1 MPNLIDNYK
10 KVSQQ
15 IDAYTTYIDSKD
27 ASKTARKQAQVFF
40 DKKISNNNNASS
52 SENVQKS
59 LKKNKT
65 PSLFNQLINLIKKTK
80 GDGDDTN
87 NGLLKAFSDGLI
99 NSLPEIKTILIE
111 EAIKLLGCRN
121 DQTFPV
127 IPEISLGQI
136 NIDPASKVYVPLK
149 NLDLWGNIKKN
160 PDFGAGIFFYENL
173 SGNTISSNISSQ
185 KYKGYGGTFG
195 FPFNYEVFER
205 TQKEGVSFYQDYGIP
220 YKGNSGNSL
229 FDVSYETTND
239 LNEQGDFI
247 SVTLLGNNNTELNYY
262 SKFIFDY
269 YDGLSVIDFSNFIKN
284 IFNYLLNGADITQ
297 TESSSE
303 IINKNKFMI
312 LIERLCGKC
321 FDQSDNIDVSGISKI
336 PELDDET
343 NDFYTFSDI
352 ELLAIEN
359 NVNNYFNKIIDYE
372 DCGVVNQPIDFD
384 GIKDYTEQLVATFQ
398 SMPPTEQSRA
408 IREGVETI
416 LKNNNLKKNNETL
429 FSFIKSSVES
439 VLTPKI
445 LFPIMVLG
453 QVIEK
458 TLNNNYNNLKD
469 LGDRIIT
476 QSGETISSF
485 VKDEV
490 ANAEIFAKKYK
501 SYLQNV
507 TRRILEIFIKI
518 LFNILKGELKKLVSR
533 VIGDVTKNYFKKQ
546 KDIILALTTSLLGII
561 STVIDFNKCKSVIG
575 SIGKILN
582 SISILSRGRILP
594 IPAPLLLGAQFLP
607 GYSSERAKINVIS
620 EMQSLGLPTENLLDG
635 SPNRVL
641 LFVEAM
647 LTGEDKEEIANGA
660 IDGIIDP
667 LLTGRLFAKQRRS

>member
-1 MPNLIDNYK
+1 MPNLIDKYK

-15 IDAYTTYIDSKD
+15 IDAYTTYIDSKE
-27 ASKTARKQAQVFF
+27 ASKTARKQAQFFF

-52 SENVQKS
+52 SGNIQKS
-59 LKKNKT
+59 FKKNKT
-65 PSLFNQLINLIKKTK
+65 PSLFNQLIHLIKKTK

-127 IPEISLGQI
+127 IPETLLGQI

-173 SGNTISSNISSQ
+173 SGSTISSNINNQ
-185 KYKGYGGTFG
+185 KYRGYGGTFG
-195 FPFNYEVFER
+195 FPFNYEIYER
-205 TQKEGVSFYQDYGIP
+205 TQKEGQSFFQDYGKT
-220 YKGNSGNSL
+220 YNGNSGNSL
-229 FDVSYETTND
+229 FDMSYETTND

-247 SVTLLGNNNTELNYY
+247 SVVLLGDNNNQLNYY
-262 SKFIFDY
+262 TKFIFDY
-269 YDGLSVIDFSNFIKN
+269 YDGLTIIDFSNFIKN

-352 ELLAIEN
+352 ELLTIEN
-359 NVNNYFNKIIDYE
+359 NVNNYFNRIIDYE

-398 SMPPTEQSRA
+398 SLPQTEQSRA

-429 FSFIKSSVES
+429 FSFIKSTIES

-469 LGDRIIT
+469 LGDKIIT

-485 VKDEV
+485 IKEEV

-533 VIGDVTKNYFKKQ
+533 VIGDVNKNYFKKQ
-546 KDIILALTTSLLGII
+546 KDIILALTTSLFGII
-561 STVIDFNKCKSVIG
+561 STIIDFNKCKSVIDN
-575 SIGKILN
+575 IGKILN
-582 SISILSRGRILP
+582 SISILSKGKILP

-607 GYSSERAKINVIS
+607 GYSSERAKINVIN

-647 LTGEDKEEIANGA
+647 LNGEDKEEIANGA